1 MMAKIVL
8 ERFSHTEV
16 YIMGNKLIV
25 APNLPRSYYFNKWRC
40 HPNGVQ
46 QMEKLHPTGGC
57 LKSTNIILENVKAFS
72 PNMAPT
78 KDKGSL

>member
-1 MMAKIVL
+1 MMAKIML

-25 APNLPRSYYFNKWRC
+25 APNALPRSYYFNKT
-40 HPNGVQ
+40 NGVQ
-46 QMEKLHPTGGC
+46 QMEKLHPTGGRI
-57 LKSTNIILENVKAFS
+57 KSTKYHFLENVKAFS
-72 PNMAPT
+72 PNMVPT